1 MKVLCTAELPPEPFN
16 SLVRAGKAG
25 ELIQKIL
32 GEIQPEHVYFTE
44 LDGCRSAI
52 MILNMESASEIP
64 KIAEPFFL
72 NFEADVKFRIV
83 MTPEDL
89 AKSGLDELG
98 TKWG

>member
-1 MKVLCTAELPPEPFN
+1 MKVLVTAELPPEPFN

-44 LDGCRSAI
+44 LDGCRSTI
-52 MILNMESASEIP
+52 MIVNMDSASEIP

-72 NFEADVKFRIV
+72 NFEADVRFRIV

-89 AKSGLDELG
+89 GKSGLDELG